1 MANPTALKLLIFGGN
16 GVLGTAIAN
25 KFKAEGY
32 EVTFGVRKVT
42 NSADQFQLP
51 ITDESSARA
60 AKGSII

>member
-1 MANPTALKLLIFGGN
+1 MTTPAALKLLIFGGN

-42 NSADQFQLP
+42 NSVDQFQLP
-51 ITDESSARA
+51 
-60 AKGSII
+60 